1 MQARLIN
8 LVAVTFV
15 FLLPNSAQA
24 QWFSNAALNAI
35 QLDVQGTA
43 IRSQVRNQNNQSGV
57 NNTKPLSKASNTNN
71 LAYRPSAAIRNRN
84 LAQFVENTRKV
95 DPVTAQNLERF
106 LASNDVLSPIQ
117 NSMVATGL
125 DANNLADAY
134 TVYWTTAWFGAQG
147 SSEDLPKAQ
156 MIAVRNQ
163 AAYLLQSTKQFV
175 GKTDAQKQEIAETM
189 LLQSV
194 LIAASVEGAK
204 SDPEQ
209 LGRVKITI
217 AQGAK
222 RMGLDFDRM
231 TLTPQGF
238 RITDR

>member
-8 LVAVTFV
+8 LVAVTFL
-15 FLLPNSAQA
+15 FLLPNSAHA

-57 NNTKPLSKASNTNN
+57 NNAKPLSKASNTNN

-106 LASNDVLSPIQ
+106 LASNDVLSPIHK
-117 NSMVATGL
+117 SMVATGL
-125 DANNLADAY
+125 NANNLADAY
-134 TVYWTTAWFGAQG
+134 TIYWVTAWFGTQG
-147 SSEDLPKAQ
+147 LSEDLPKAQ

-163 AAYLLQSTKQFV
+163 AAYLLQATRQFV

-204 SDPEQ
+204 SDSEQ
-209 LGRVKITI
+209 LDRVKITI

-238 RITDR
+238 EFTK

>member
-8 LVAVTFV
+8 LVAVTFL
-15 FLLPNSAQA
+15 FLLPNSAHA

-43 IRSQVRNQNNQSGV
+43 IRSQVRNQNNQAGV
-57 NNTKPLSKASNTNN
+57 NNAKPIAKASNTNN

-84 LAQFVENTRKV
+84 LAQFIENTRKV
-95 DPVTAQNLERF
+95 DPVTAENLERF

-117 NSMVATGL
+117 KSMVATGL
-125 DANNLADAY
+125 NANNLADAY
-134 TVYWTTAWFGAQG
+134 AVYWTTAWFGAQG
-147 SSEDLPKAQ
+147 RSDDLPKDQ

-163 AAYLLQSTKQFV
+163 AAYLLQTTQQFG

-194 LIAASVEGAK
+194 LIAASVNSAK
-204 SDPEQ
+204 SDSAQ
-209 LGRVKITI
+209 LNQVKITI
-217 AQGAK
+217 TQGAK

-238 RITDR
+238 EFTK